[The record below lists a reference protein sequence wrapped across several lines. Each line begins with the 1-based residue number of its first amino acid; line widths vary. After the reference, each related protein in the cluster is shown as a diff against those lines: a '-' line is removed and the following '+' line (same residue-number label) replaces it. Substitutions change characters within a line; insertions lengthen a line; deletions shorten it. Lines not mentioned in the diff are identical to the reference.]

1 MKILIVD
8 DDDIMLQL
16 IVHQLKNLGEHDVI
30 TATNGKN
37 AIRLVK
43 EQQPDL
49 IITDL
54 LMPIASGTELVEYV
68 REKLKVNAYIIVV
81 SAMGLEHVQQEALDM
96 GANRFMTKPFDL
108 AQLLECIQEVNSIS
122 QAS

>member
-16 IVHQLKNLGEHDVI
+16 VAHQLRYLGEYEVV
-30 TATNGKN
+30 ATNNGKS
-37 AIRLVK
+37 AIKLAEK
-43 EQQPDL
+43 HQPDM

-54 LMPIASGTELVEYV
+54 LMPIASGSELVEYV
-68 REKLKVNAYIIVV
+68 RETLKLNTFIIVV
-81 SAMGLEHVQQEALDM
+81 SAIGLDKVRQEALEM
-96 GANRFMTKPFDL
+96 GANKFMTKPFDL
-108 AQLLECIQEVNSIS
+108 KQLMACIQEVNAIS

>member
-16 IVHQLKNLGEHDVI
+16 VAHQLKNLGEYNVL
-30 TATNGKN
+30 TAANGKN
-37 AIRLVK
+37 AIRLAEK
-43 EQQPDL
+43 HQPEM

-54 LMPIASGTELVEYV
+54 LMPVASGTELVEYI
-68 REKLKVNAYIIVV
+68 RETLKFSTYIIVV
-81 SAMGLEHVQQEALDM
+81 SSIGLDHIKQEALEM

-108 AQLLECIQEVNSIS
+108 GQLLACIQEVNIMT

>member
-16 IVHQLKNLGEHDVI
+16 VAHQLKNLGEYNVL
-30 TATNGKN
+30 TAANGKN
-37 AIRLVK
+37 AIRLAEK
-43 EQQPDL
+43 HQPEM

-54 LMPIASGTELVEYV
+54 LMPVASGTELVEYI
-68 REKLKVNAYIIVV
+68 RETLKLSTYIIVV
-81 SAMGLEHVQQEALDM
+81 SSIGLDHIKQEALEM

-108 AQLLECIQEVNSIS
+108 GQLLACIQEVNIMT

>member
-16 IVHQLKNLGEHDVI
+16 VAHQLRNLGEYDVF
-30 TATNGKN
+30 TAANGKN
-37 AIRLVK
+37 AIQLAK
-43 EQQPDL
+43 KHQPDM

-54 LMPIASGTELVEYV
+54 LMPVASGTELVEYI
-68 REKLKVNAYIIVV
+68 RETLKLSAYIIVV
-81 SAMGLEHVQQEALDM
+81 SSIGLEHIQKEALEM

-108 AQLLECIQEVNSIS
+108 RQLMECIQEVNMMT

>member
-16 IVHQLKNLGEHDVI
+16 VAHQLRNLGQYHVMS
-30 TATNGKN
+30 ANNGKS
-37 AIRLVK
+37 AIKLA
-43 EQQPDL
+43 ENYQPDM

-54 LMPIASGTELVEYV
+54 LMPVASGSELLAHV
-68 REKLKVNAYIIVV
+68 RETLKLNTFIIVV
-81 SAMGLEHVQQEALDM
+81 SAIGLDKVRQEALEM
-96 GANRFMTKPFDL
+96 GADRFMTKPFDIG
-108 AQLLECIQEVNSIS
+108 QLMDCIQEVNALS

>member
-16 IVHQLKNLGEHDVI
+16 VAHQLRYLGEYEVV
-30 TATNGKN
+30 TTTNGKN
-37 AIRLVK
+37 AIKLAEK
-43 EQQPDL
+43 HQPDM

-54 LMPIASGTELVEYV
+54 LMPIASGTELVEHV
-68 REKLKVNAYIIVV
+68 RETLKLNAFIIVV
-81 SAMGLEHVQQEALDM
+81 SAIGLDKVRQEAMEM
-96 GANRFMTKPFDL
+96 GANKFMTKPFDL
-108 AQLLECIQEVNSIS
+108 KQLMACIQEVNALS

>member
-68 REKLKVNAYIIVV
+68 REKLKVSAYIIVV

>member
-16 IVHQLKNLGEHDVI
+16 VAHQLRNLGEYNVI
-30 TATNGKN
+30 ATTNGKN
-37 AIRLVK
+37 AIKLAEK
-43 EQQPDL
+43 HQPDM

-54 LMPIASGTELVEYV
+54 LMPIASGSELVEYV
-68 REKLKVNAYIIVV
+68 RETLKLNTFIIVV
-81 SAMGLEHVQQEALDM
+81 SAIGLDNVRKEALEM

-108 AQLLECIQEVNSIS
+108 KQLMACIQEVNALS

>member
-16 IVHQLKNLGEHDVI
+16 VAHQLRYLGEYEVV
-30 TATNGKN
+30 TTNNGKN
-37 AIRLVK
+37 AIKLAEK
-43 EQQPDL
+43 HQPDM

-68 REKLKVNAYIIVV
+68 RETLKLNTFIIVV
-81 SAMGLEHVQQEALDM
+81 SAIGLDKVRQEAM
-96 GANRFMTKPFDL
+96 EIGANKFMTKPFDL
-108 AQLLECIQEVNSIS
+108 KQLMACIQEVNALS

>member
-16 IVHQLKNLGEHDVI
+16 VAHQLRNLGEYVVF
-30 TATNGKN
+30 TAANGKN
-37 AIRLVK
+37 AIQLAK
-43 EQQPDL
+43 KHQPDM

-54 LMPIASGTELVEYV
+54 LMPVASGTELVEYI
-68 REKLKVNAYIIVV
+68 RETLKLSAYIIVV
-81 SAMGLEHVQQEALDM
+81 SSIGLEHIRKEALEM

-108 AQLLECIQEVNSIS
+108 RQLMECIQEVNMMT